1 MASCAAPDDVG
12 GGCQHWLCPVISIVD
27 DDVWAR
33 SGLMDL
39 ILSLGYEV
47 QAFETA
53 EQFIQSDTISDT
65 ACLIT
70 DLHMPGIS
78 GLDLQSFLRSKGHT
92 TPIIFVTAYPSDKHR
107 EQALAEGAAGFLT
120 KPYDER
126 SLVTCLTRAL
136 VN

>member
-1 MASCAAPDDVG
+1 M
-12 GGCQHWLCPVISIVD
+12 ISIVD
-27 DDVWAR
+27 DDAWAR
-33 SGLMDL
+33 SGLADL

-47 QAFETA
+47 RAFESA
-53 EQFIQSDTISDT
+53 EQFIQSDSIKDT

-78 GLDLQSFLRSKGHT
+78 GLDLQSFLRGKGHN
-92 TPIIFVTAYPSDKHR
+92 TPIIFVTAYPNDKHR
-107 EQALAEGAAGFLT
+107 QQALADGAAGFLT

-126 SLVTCLTRAL
+126 SLVACLTRAM

>member
-1 MASCAAPDDVG
+1 MSGAGVNFGRS
-12 GGCQHWLCPVISIVD
+12 PVISIVD
-27 DDVWAR
+27 DDAWAR
-33 SGLMDL
+33 SGLADL

-47 QAFETA
+47 RAFESA
-53 EQFIQSDTISDT
+53 EQFIQSDSIKDT

-78 GLDLQSFLRSKGHT
+78 GIDLQSFLRSKGHN
-92 TPIIFVTAYPSDKHR
+92 TPIIFVTAYPNEKHR
-107 EQALAEGAAGFLT
+107 QQALAEGAAGFLT

-126 SLVTCLTRAL
+126 SLVACLTRAM

>member
-1 MASCAAPDDVG
+1 M
-12 GGCQHWLCPVISIVD
+12 ISIVD
-27 DDVWAR
+27 DDAWAR
-33 SGLMDL
+33 SGLADL

-47 QAFETA
+47 RAFESA
-53 EQFIQSDTISDT
+53 EQFIQSDSIRDT

-78 GLDLQSFLRSKGHT
+78 GLDLQSFLRSKGHS
-92 TPIIFVTAYPSDKHR
+92 TPIIFVTAFPNEKHR
-107 EQALAEGAAGFLT
+107 QQALAEGAAGFLT

-126 SLVTCLTRAL
+126 SLVACLTRAM